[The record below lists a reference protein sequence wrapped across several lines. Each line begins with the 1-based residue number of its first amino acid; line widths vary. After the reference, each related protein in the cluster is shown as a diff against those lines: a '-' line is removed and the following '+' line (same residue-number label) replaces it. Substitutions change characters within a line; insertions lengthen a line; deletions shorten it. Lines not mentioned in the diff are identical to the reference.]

1 MEDADITK
9 ERLAGELM
17 LLRQRVNEFETAE
30 AERKRTEDAL
40 RRSEHNYRVLFEST
54 LDGMFVLDA
63 ETMRVVLANQNAA
76 RIYGFDCAEDVVG
89 VNPLDYVYTDDR
101 DRVLTLI
108 VEDLFEKD
116 LRQIEEFRTRTRD
129 GRGIWV
135 SAVGTRT
142 EYQGKRA
149 GLISVRDIT
158 ERKRSEKALK
168 ESEEQYSALV
178 ANLAD
183 AVLISKEGK
192 ITWCNDRT
200 EEILGY
206 KKDELLGKDAS
217 FFLWEGVDSSEFVA
231 EAYKVTEGRSHFRD
245 TTKMMKKN
253 GEVAVIEYSI
263 SRISGKAPPEF
274 VTVARDV
281 TERKRSED
289 KLQELY
295 EQERELRQELEVEMR
310 RRVEFTRALAHELKT
325 PLTPVMASSEL
336 LAAELREEP
345 LLSLA
350 RNINRGAANLNNRI
364 DELLDLARGEIGM
377 LQLKL
382 EPVDLEKLL
391 REVADD
397 MSPVA
402 SSHGQALI
410 LELPSSLPL
419 ARAEEGRLRQVVL
432 NLLNNASKFTPG
444 GGKIVLRAK
453 EDGADLVVEVQDTGR
468 GINAAEQQR
477 LFEPYHRLESDR
489 EHLSGLGLGLAL
501 CKTLVELHGGRI
513 WVQSE
518 AGNGSTFGFSVPQE
532 AAGKQAS
539 GRGGI
544 EGKS

>member
-1 MEDADITK
+1 MEDADMTK
-9 ERLAGELM
+9 ERLVSELM

-63 ETMRVVLANQNAA
+63 ETMMVVLANQNAA
-76 RIYGFDCAEDVVG
+76 KIYGFDCAEDAVG

-101 DRVLTLI
+101 DRALTLI
-108 VEDLFEKD
+108 VEDLFGKD
-116 LRQIEEFRTRTRD
+116 LRRIEEFRTRTRD
-129 GRGIWV
+129 GRRIWV

-142 EYQGKRA
+142 EFQGKMA

-158 ERKRSEKALK
+158 ERKRSEKALR

-183 AVLISKEGK
+183 AVLISKGGR

-206 KKDELLGKDAS
+206 TKDELMGKDAR
-217 FFLWEGVDSSEFVA
+217 FFLWEDINASEFVA
-231 EAYKVTEGRSHFRD
+231 EVHEVTKGRSHFRG
-245 TTKMMKKN
+245 TTKMIKKN
-253 GEVAVIEYSI
+253 GDVANIEYSI
-263 SRISGKAPPEF
+263 SRISGKELPEF

-281 TERKRSED
+281 TERKRSEE

-295 EQERELRQELEVEMR
+295 EQERKLRQELEAEMR

-364 DELLDLARGEIGM
+364 DELLDLARGEMGM

-382 EPVDLEKLL
+382 EPVDLERLL

-397 MSPVA
+397 MTPVA
-402 SSHGQALI
+402 SSHGQSLI

-419 ARAEEGRLRQVVL
+419 AWADEGRMRQVVL
-432 NLLNNASKFTPG
+432 NLMSNASKFTPE
-444 GGKIVLRAK
+444 GGKIVLRARK
-453 EDGADLVVEVQDTGR
+453 DGADLVVEVQDTGR
-468 GINAAEQQR
+468 GITAEEQQR

-513 WVQSE
+513 WVQSQ
-518 AGNGSTFGFSVPQE
+518 AGKGSTFGFSVPLE
-532 AAGKQAS
+532 AGGKEAL
-539 GRGGI
+539 RRGI

>member
-101 DRVLTLI
+101 DRALTLI
-108 VEDLFEKD
+108 VEDLFGKD
-116 LRQIEEFRTRTRD
+116 LRKIEEFRTRTRD

-183 AVLISKEGK
+183 AVLISKGGR

-206 KKDELLGKDAS
+206 TKDELVGKDAS
-217 FFLWEGVDSSEFVA
+217 FFLWEGVNSSEFVA
-231 EAYKVTEGRSHFRD
+231 EVYKVTEGRSHFRG

-253 GEVAVIEYSI
+253 GEVADIEFSI

-281 TERKRSED
+281 TERKRSEE

-295 EQERELRQELEVEMR
+295 EQERKLRQELEAEMM

-382 EPVDLEKLL
+382 EPVDLERLL

-402 SSHGQALI
+402 SSHGQALV

-419 ARAEEGRLRQVVL
+419 ARADEGRLRQVVL
-432 NLLNNASKFTPG
+432 NLLNNASKFTPD
-444 GGKIVLRAK
+444 GGKIVLRAR

-468 GINAAEQQR
+468 GITAEEQQR

-518 AGNGSTFGFSVPQE
+518 AGKGSTFGFSVPQE

-539 GRGGI
+539 GRGI

>member
-17 LLRQRVNEFETAE
+17 LLRPRVNEFETAE

-101 DRVLTLI
+101 DRALTLI

-116 LRQIEEFRTRTRD
+116 LRKIEEFRTRTRD

-142 EYQGKRA
+142 EYQGKMA

-217 FFLWEGVDSSEFVA
+217 FFLWEGANPSEFVA
-231 EAYKVTEGRSHFRD
+231 EAYKVTEGRSHFRG

-253 GEVAVIEYSI
+253 GEVVDIEYSI

-281 TERKRSED
+281 TERKRSEE

-295 EQERELRQELEVEMR
+295 EQERKLRQELEAEMI

-325 PLTPVMASSEL
+325 PLTPMMASSEL

-350 RNINRGAANLNNRI
+350 RNINRGAANLNSRI

-402 SSHGQALI
+402 SSHGQALV

-419 ARAEEGRLRQVVL
+419 ARADEGRLRQVVL
-432 NLLNNASKFTPG
+432 NLLSNASKFTPER
-444 GGKIVLRAK
+444 GKIVLRAR

-468 GINAAEQQR
+468 GITAAEQQR

-513 WVQSE
+513 LVQSE
-518 AGNGSTFGFSVPQE
+518 AGKGSTFGFSVPLE

-539 GRGGI
+539 GRGI

>member
-101 DRVLTLI
+101 DRALTLI

-116 LRQIEEFRTRTRD
+116 LRKIEEFRTRTRD

-135 SAVGTRT
+135 STVGTRT

-206 KKDELLGKDAS
+206 TKDELLGKDAS
-217 FFLWEGVDSSEFVA
+217 FFLWEGVNSSEFVA
-231 EAYKVTEGRSHFRD
+231 EAYKVTEGRSHFRG

-253 GEVAVIEYSI
+253 GEVMDIEYSI

-274 VTVARDV
+274 VMVARDV
-281 TERKRSED
+281 TERKRSEE

-295 EQERELRQELEVEMR
+295 EQERKLRQELEVEMR

-402 SSHGQALI
+402 SSHGQALV

-419 ARAEEGRLRQVVL
+419 ARADEGRLRQVVL
-432 NLLNNASKFTPG
+432 NLLNNASKFTPE
-444 GGKIVLRAK
+444 GGKIVLRGR

-518 AGNGSTFGFSVPQE
+518 AGKGSTFGFSVPQE

>member
-101 DRVLTLI
+101 DRALTLI

-116 LRQIEEFRTRTRD
+116 LRKIEEFRTRTRD

-135 SAVGTRT
+135 STVGTRT
-142 EYQGKRA
+142 EYQGKMA

-206 KKDELLGKDAS
+206 TKDELLGKDAS

-231 EAYKVTEGRSHFRD
+231 EAYKVTEGRSHFRG

-253 GEVAVIEYSI
+253 GEVMDIEYSI

-274 VTVARDV
+274 VMVARDV
-281 TERKRSED
+281 TERKRSEE

-295 EQERELRQELEVEMR
+295 EQERKLRQELEVEMR

-402 SSHGQALI
+402 SSHGQALV

-444 GGKIVLRAK
+444 GGKIVLRGR

-468 GINAAEQQR
+468 GITAAEQQR

-518 AGNGSTFGFSVPQE
+518 AGKGSTFGFSVPQE

-539 GRGGI
+539 GRGI